1 MLDLEDLCTK
11 GSWVSTWNPDSICL
25 LSSPE
30 CCCPCYLWWLLL
42 TSIYLADI
50 CYVLIASAIRESFL
64 LRVCAPSPGR
74 TVPQT
79 RWSKAGQQE
88 MCPLNNSGGGAVLPS
103 TEQTFRRTH
112 CALQEGLMFQVKIS
126 PGCPGSSKTFLLTK
140 VDGGENWAYY
150 LLSQVQVYL
159 SPWLFIAVSLVIRA
173 QNSVNLSGSI
183 Y

>member
-1 MLDLEDLCTK
+1 M
-11 GSWVSTWNPDSICL
+11 
-25 LSSPE
+25 
-30 CCCPCYLWWLLL
+30 
-42 TSIYLADI
+42 
-50 CYVLIASAIRESFL
+50 

-140 VDGGENWAYY
+140 VDGGENDELITFYPK
-150 LLSQVQVYL
+150 SK
-159 SPWLFIAVSLVIRA
+159 FICLRDYSL
-173 QNSVNLSGSI
+173 QFHL
-183 Y
+183 